1 MNNDC
6 YFSSDNLLKMILEE
20 IRETIKDKRYSGI
33 TQELLA
39 SELGISREQLSR
51 LLNGEYA
58 MRSDYLIYLIVRLG
72 LNKTYFNRQV
82 FYLLPCD
89 V

>member
-1 MNNDC
+1 
-6 YFSSDNLLKMILEE
+6 MIFEE
-20 IRETIKDKRYSGI
+20 IRETIKDKRHSGI

-72 LNKTYFNRQV
+72 LNKTYFNR
-82 FYLLPCD
+82 
-89 V
+89 

>member
-1 MNNDC
+1 MNYDC
-6 YFSSDNLLKMILEE
+6 YFSSDKLLKSILEE
-20 IRETIKDKRYSGI
+20 IRETIKDKRHSGI

-72 LNKTYFNRQV
+72 LNKAYFNR
-82 FYLLPCD
+82 
-89 V
+89 

>member
-72 LNKTYFNRQV
+72 LNKTYFNR
-82 FYLLPCD
+82 
-89 V
+89 

>member
-6 YFSSDNLLKMILEE
+6 YFSSDKLLKMILEE
-20 IRETIKDKRYSGI
+20 IRETIKDKRHFGI
-33 TQELLA
+33 TQEILA

-72 LNKTYFNRQV
+72 LNKTHFNR
-82 FYLLPCD
+82 
-89 V
+89 

>member
-20 IRETIKDKRYSGI
+20 IRETIKDKRHSGL

-72 LNKTYFNRQV
+72 LNKTYFNR
-82 FYLLPCD
+82 
-89 V
+89 

>member
-1 MNNDC
+1 
-6 YFSSDNLLKMILEE
+6 MILEE
-20 IRETIKDKRYSGI
+20 IRETIKDKRHSGL

-72 LNKTYFNRQV
+72 LNKTYFNR
-82 FYLLPCD
+82 
-89 V
+89 

>member
-20 IRETIKDKRYSGI
+20 IRETIKDKRHSGL

-58 MRSDYLIYLIVRLG
+58 MRSDYLLYLIVRLG
-72 LNKTYFNRQV
+72 LNKTYFNR
-82 FYLLPCD
+82 
-89 V
+89 

>member
-1 MNNDC
+1 
-6 YFSSDNLLKMILEE
+6 MILEE

-72 LNKTYFNRQV
+72 LNKTYFNR
-82 FYLLPCD
+82 
-89 V
+89 

>member
-1 MNNDC
+1 MNYDC
-6 YFSSDNLLKMILEE
+6 YFSSDKLLKSILEE
-20 IRETIKDKRYSGI
+20 IRETINDKHPSGI

-51 LLNGEYA
+51 LLNGEYT

-72 LNKTYFNRQV
+72 LNKAYFNQ
-82 FYLLPCD
+82 
-89 V
+89 